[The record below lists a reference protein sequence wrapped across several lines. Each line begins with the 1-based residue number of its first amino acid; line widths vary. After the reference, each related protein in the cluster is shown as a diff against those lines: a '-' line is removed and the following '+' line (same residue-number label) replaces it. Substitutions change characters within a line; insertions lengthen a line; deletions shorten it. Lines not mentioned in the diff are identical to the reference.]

1 MRVLLVEDEAVLRD
15 TLKARLVEAGFTVD
29 VAQDGEEG
37 VFAGLEY
44 PLDVAIV
51 DLGLPK
57 LPGLEVIRRLRA
69 ARKTYP
75 ILILTAR
82 DNWQDKV
89 EGLQAGADDYV
100 AKPFH
105 FEEVLARLQALLR
118 RAGGWASPELKC
130 GPILLDTR
138 AQTVKVGEA
147 AVDLTTFEYRIL
159 EHLMLRAGEVIS
171 KTELTER
178 LYDQDFE
185 RDSNVIEVLVG
196 RLRRKL
202 DPQDELKP
210 IETLRGRGYR
220 FALAARPGGAVNLRA
235 FAQPAAPVLGFRAAR
250 AVFRRDDV
258 PARFGLSGR
267 VGSHAARI
275 TRLADGVARGGRG
288 AGARRRLRASHARY
302 GSATDSPAIGPVRAD
317 PLHQAPVALALDGG
331 HDDGFRAAAGTG

>member
-1 MRVLLVEDEAVLRD
+1 MRVLVVEDEAALRE
-15 TLKARLVEAGFTVD
+15 TLRTRLVAAGFTVD
-29 VAQDGEEG
+29 EAADGNEAL
-37 VFAGLEY
+37 FAGTEY

-51 DLGLPK
+51 DLGLPGVA
-57 LPGLEVIRRLRA
+57 GLEVIRRLRA
-69 ARKTYP
+69 ARKTFP

-105 FEEVLARLQALLR
+105 FEEVLARVQALLR
-118 RAGGWASPELKC
+118 RAGGWASPLLQC
-130 GPILLDTR
+130 GPVVLDTR
-138 AQTVKVGEA
+138 AQTVQVSGA

-159 EHLMLRAGEVIS
+159 EHLMLRAGDVIS

-202 DPQDELKP
+202 DPDEQLHP

-220 FALAARPGGAVNLRA
+220 FALAR
-235 FAQPAAPVLGFRAAR
+235 
-250 AVFRRDDV
+250 
-258 PARFGLSGR
+258 
-267 VGSHAARI
+267 
-275 TRLADGVARGGRG
+275 
-288 AGARRRLRASHARY
+288 
-302 GSATDSPAIGPVRAD
+302 SPES
-317 PLHQAPVALALDGG
+317 
-331 HDDGFRAAAGTG
+331 

>member
-1 MRVLLVEDEAVLRD
+1 MRVLVVEDEVVLRD
-15 TLKARLVEAGFTVD
+15 SLKARLGEAGFTVD

-69 ARKTYP
+69 AGKTYP

-138 AQTVKVGEA
+138 AQIVKVGGA

-202 DPQDELKP
+202 DPQDALKP

-220 FALAARPGGAVNLRA
+220 FALA
-235 FAQPAAPVLGFRAAR
+235 
-250 AVFRRDDV
+250 RD
-258 PARFGLSGR
+258 
-267 VGSHAARI
+267 
-275 TRLADGVARGGRG
+275 
-288 AGARRRLRASHARY
+288 
-302 GSATDSPAIGPVRAD
+302 
-317 PLHQAPVALALDGG
+317 Q
-331 HDDGFRAAAGTG
+331 AAAGGPAA